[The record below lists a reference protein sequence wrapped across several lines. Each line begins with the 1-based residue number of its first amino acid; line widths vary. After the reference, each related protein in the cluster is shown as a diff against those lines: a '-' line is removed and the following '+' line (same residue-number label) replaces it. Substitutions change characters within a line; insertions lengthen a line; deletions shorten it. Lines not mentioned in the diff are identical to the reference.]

1 MKTTYR
7 TKFRRRRENLT
18 DYRKRLLLLKSRK
31 PRLVV
36 RRLNRQT
43 VAQFVEY
50 TKNGDRVAA
59 NATSADLKKYGWV
72 PSGNLPSA
80 YLTGLLC
87 GLRAKKAGVGEAVL
101 DTGLHTSAN
110 KGVFACLKGA
120 VDAGVSIPHD
130 DSAFPPEDMIT
141 GKATAEWAKGLDREK
156 YSKQFSAYAKAGFR
170 PEEMP
175 ALFEK
180 AKGRITSEHGG

>member
-1 MKTTYR
+1 MKTTFKV
-7 TKFRRRRENLT
+7 KFRRRRDNLT
-18 DYRKRLLLLKSRK
+18 DYRKRLQLLKGRK

-43 VAQFVEY
+43 VAQVVEY
-50 TKNGDRVAA
+50 TKAGDTVRA
-59 NATSADLKKYGWV
+59 SASSMDLKKYGWV

-87 GLRAKKAGVGEAVL
+87 GLRAKKAGVKEAVL
-101 DTGLHTSAN
+101 DTGLHTNLN

-120 VDAGVSIPHD
+120 VDAGVEIPHGE
-130 DSAFPPEDMIT
+130 SAFPPEEMIT
-141 GKATAEWAKGLDREK
+141 GATNAEWAKGLDKEK
-156 YSKQFSAYAKAGFR
+156 YAKQFSAYVAAGFK

-175 ALFEK
+175 AAFEK
-180 AKGRITSEHGG
+180 AKGKITSEYSG